1 MVSRVKFFAEYRKQI
16 GLNADLIEVLDY
28 NPKHLLT
35 KSEISDKNIDKHVK
49 ELNQYE
55 EKRNVFQKLYLKRKI
70 IYFSIITIISLLVLA
85 LVIYF
90 GIRVFD

>member
-35 KSEISDKNIDKHVK
+35 KLFSFTYFNDSS
-49 ELNQYE
+49 
-55 EKRNVFQKLYLKRKI
+55 KL
-70 IYFSIITIISLLVLA
+70 
-85 LVIYF
+85 
-90 GIRVFD
+90 